1 MRIALIAPP
10 FFTCPPV
17 GYGGTELV
25 VANLANGLVERGH
38 DVTLFAHRDSKTRAA
53 LHPSVD
59 IPQETFV
66 FPYHREVLH
75 VADAFENLGDAD
87 IIHSHTS
94 AALCFER
101 LITKPMITTIHGL
114 TDMRTQTF
122 HHYRSSRF
130 VSVSDNAQ
138 RTAQPGLNWIAR
150 IYNGIDVGRYRPR
163 ESATRDYLV
172 HLNALCER
180 KGTAEAVQIARR
192 AGVPLILAGPIY
204 DADQAFF
211 EEHVEP
217 FVDGK
222 SVRYVGVVAGEEKIR
237 LLAGA
242 LGLLVPIRFHEPFG
256 LVMAESLSCGVPVIV
271 NDIGSARELV
281 RDGETGFVCS
291 CEDDAVEAI
300 GRLSSLSPTA
310 CREAAVRSFSVD
322 AMVSAYEDVYA
333 SVLKLRDSRLNG
345 PVGSRM

>member
-10 FFTCPPV
+10 FFPCPPP

-38 DVTLFAHRDSKTRAA
+38 DVRLFAHRHSTTKAV

-59 IPQETFV
+59 SPQETLV

-75 VADAFENLGDAD
+75 VADAFENLGDVD
-87 IIHSHTS
+87 IVHSHTA

-101 LITKPMITTIHGL
+101 LIGKPMVTTIHGL
-114 TDMRTQTF
+114 TDMRTHTF

-130 VSVSDNAQ
+130 VSISDNAQ
-138 RTAQPGLNWIAR
+138 RTGQAGLNWIAR
-150 IYNGIDVGRYRPR
+150 VYNGIDVGYYQPGAD
-163 ESATRDYLV
+163 ATRDYLL
-172 HLNALCER
+172 HLAALSER
-180 KGTAEAVQIARR
+180 KGTAEAVRIARR

-204 DADQAFF
+204 EADRAFF
-211 EEHVEP
+211 EERVEP
-217 FVDGK
+217 FIDGK
-222 SVRYVGVVAGEEKIR
+222 SVRYVGVVAGADKIR
-237 LLAGA
+237 LLSGA
-242 LGLLVPIRFHEPFG
+242 LGLLLPLRFHEPFG

-271 NDIGSARELV
+271 NDIGSAREIV

-291 CEDDAVEAI
+291 SDDDAVAAI
-300 GRLSSLSPTA
+300 GRLSSLRPAA

-322 AMVSAYEDVYA
+322 AMVSAYEGVYA
-333 SVLKLRDSRLNG
+333 SVLNSGYVDVAGIEVSTR
-345 PVGSRM
+345 